1 MKAKAFQGE
10 FSKNSLSELIPLSR
24 AGITPTLSS
33 TLMMKKKPQFI
44 VQNGRILSKNRAIN
58 LDSKEF
64 T

>member
-24 AGITPTLSS
+24 AGISPTLSG
-33 TLMMKKKPQFI
+33 TLMMKKNSHFI
-44 VQNGRILSKNRAIN
+44 VQNGRIYSKNSTIN
-58 LDSKEF
+58 LDSKGF